1 VDVPDPVSRQWIDEM
16 VVGLS
21 DQAVLDVVTRLRA
34 RGGEQAQLAERLLR
48 LRGDVVPVVGEATG
62 GRLSETVLG
71 ETVIARAPV
80 DPEGAPEAGD
90 LGGGGRFAGYV
101 VEGVAGRGGMG
112 VVYRARQLRPS
123 RVVGLKVISPELAGD
138 GAFRERFTRES
149 EVAASIE
156 HSNVIPVYE
165 VGEDGGRLFIAMRFV
180 AGTDLAKVIAT
191 GGRVEP
197 RRAVGILAQLTSALD
212 AAHARG
218 LVHRDVKPANV
229 LIARE
234 GDGDHV
240 YLTDFGL
247 ARFAVDGGL
256 TRTGTFVGTIDFAA
270 PEQFQGRRVDARTDV
285 YAAGCV
291 LFTMLTGRVPF
302 PREDDAAVMWAHV
315 SSPPP
320 SVGEVMPGLP
330 NEFDAVVARAM
341 AKDPD
346 QRYPSAGDLGRD
358 ALAAAERQRA
368 SLSERSVATG
378 KAAPAG
384 APAAPAGAP
393 TAPAGAPTAPAGAP
407 TAPSTAPAAPAIAP
421 AAPGTAP
428 AAPGTAQAAP
438 AGAQVGPPST
448 QADPTRTQAGP
459 RGGQAGPSGG
469 QAGPPGGGRS
479 ADPPGKPRPRA
490 LIPALAAASLAVVV
504 VLALVV
510 TGAFSSSH
518 SPKIITT
525 TSAAT
530 TSSTKVTTPKPV
542 PPPAPTTK
550 TFTDLK
556 HGISFT
562 YPVAWERLRLSGV
575 LADFGINPGRS
586 ETRCALVFEPGAGPA
601 SGSQEAQL
609 AYVRTRS
616 AVAASEAKHY
626 QVLAIEAQQ
635 GANISGVGLLRTDN
649 GQGGHIGFFFRGR
662 NIYVFDCITPAA
674 QLTQVDQQD
683 FQPLLAS
690 VRIG

>member
-1 VDVPDPVSRQWIDEM
+1 
-16 VVGLS
+16 
-21 DQAVLDVVTRLRA
+21 VLDATVVEGTAVDL
-34 RGGEQAQLAERLLR
+34 E
-48 LRGDVVPVVGEATG
+48 
-62 GRLSETVLG
+62 
-71 ETVIARAPV
+71 RAPQ
-80 DPEGAPEAGD
+80 AGD
-90 LGGGGRFAGYV
+90 LGDGGRFAGYV
-101 VEGVAGRGGMG
+101 IEGVAGRGGMG

-138 GAFRERFTRES
+138 GAFRDRFRRES
-149 EVAASIE
+149 ELAASIE

-180 AGTDLAKVIAT
+180 AGTDLAKLIAV
-191 GGRVEP
+191 GGPLEP
-197 RRAVGILAQLTSALD
+197 RRAMGILAQLTSALD

-247 ARFAVDGGL
+247 ARFAVAAGL

-291 LFTMLTGRVPF
+291 LFNMLTGRVPF

-315 SSPPP
+315 SSAPP
-320 SVGEVMPGLP
+320 SVGEVVAGLP
-330 NEFDAVVARAM
+330 SEFDSVIARAM

-358 ALAAAERQRA
+358 ALAAAERERA

-384 APAAPAGAP
+384 APAAAAGAP
-393 TAPAGAPTAPAGAP
+393 AALAGAPA
-407 TAPSTAPAAPAIAP
+407 
-421 AAPGTAP
+421 
-428 AAPGTAQAAP
+428 
-438 AGAQVGPPST
+438 GPPST
-448 QADPTRTQAGP
+448 QADPTRTQARPPGGPAGP
-459 RGGQAGPSGG
+459 RGGQAGPPGG

-479 ADPPGKPRPRA
+479 AGPPGKARPRA
-490 LIPALAAASLAVVV
+490 LIPALGAAVLAAVV

-525 TSAAT
+525 TSTNAT
-530 TSSTKVTTPKPV
+530 TSSTNVTTPKPA
-542 PPPAPTTK
+542 PAPAPTTM

-556 HGISFT
+556 HGVSFV
-562 YPVAWERLRLSGV
+562 YPAAWERLRLSGV

-601 SGSQEAQL
+601 SRSQQAQL
-609 AYVRTRS
+609 AYVRARS
-616 AVAASEAKHY
+616 AVAASQAKHY
-626 QVLAIEAQQ
+626 EVLAIEAQQ
-635 GANISGVGLLRTDN
+635 AANISGVGLLRIDN

-674 QLTQVDQQD
+674 QLTQVDQQN

>member
-1 VDVPDPVSRQWIDEM
+1 VDVPDPVSQKS
-16 VVGLS
+16 S
-21 DQAVLDVVTRLRA
+21 DDAARETMLD
-34 RGGEQAQLAERLLR
+34 
-48 LRGDVVPVVGEATG
+48 
-62 GRLSETVLG
+62 ETVVEG
-71 ETVIARAPV
+71 TPV
-80 DPEGAPEAGD
+80 DPERAPEARD
-90 LGGGGRFAGYV
+90 LRVGGRFAGYLI
-101 VEGVAGRGGMG
+101 EGVAGRGGMG

-138 GAFRERFTRES
+138 GAFRDRFTRES

-156 HSNVIPVYE
+156 HSHVIPVYE
-165 VGEDGGRLFIAMRFV
+165 VGEDAGRLFIAMRFV
-180 AGTDLAKVIAT
+180 AGTDLAKVIAA
-191 GGRVEP
+191 GGRLEP
-197 RRAVGILAQLTSALD
+197 TRAVGILAQLTSALD

-247 ARFAVDGGL
+247 ARFAVAGGL

-291 LFTMLTGRVPF
+291 LFNMLTGRVPF

-315 SSPPP
+315 SSAPP
-320 SVGEVMPGLP
+320 SVGEVVAGLP
-330 NEFDAVVARAM
+330 SEFDRVIARAM

-368 SLSERSVATG
+368 SVSERSVATG

-384 APAAPAGAP
+384 DIAAP
-393 TAPAGAPTAPAGAP
+393 
-407 TAPSTAPAAPAIAP
+407 
-421 AAPGTAP
+421 PGT
-428 AAPGTAQAAP
+428 QAAP
-438 AGAQVGPPST
+438 AGAQAGPPRAQAGPPRAQAGPLGGQARPPST
-448 QADPTRTQAGP
+448 QVGGPDGPAGSP
-459 RGGQAGPSGG
+459 GGQAGS
-469 QAGPPGGGRS
+469 PGGARS
-479 ADPPGKPRPRA
+479 PDRPGKPHPRA
-490 LIPALAAASLAVVV
+490 LIPALGAAALAAVVI
-504 VLALVV
+504 LALVV

-525 TSAAT
+525 TTAAT
-530 TSSTKVTTPKPV
+530 ASSRAVTTPKPA
-542 PPPAPTTK
+542 PTPAPTTK

-556 HGISFT
+556 HGVSFA
-562 YPVAWERLRLSGV
+562 YPAAWERLRLSGV
-575 LADFGINPGRS
+575 LADFGVDPGRS
-586 ETRCALVFEPGAGPA
+586 ETRCALVFEPGVGPA
-601 SGSQEAQL
+601 SRSQEAQL
-609 AYVRTRS
+609 AYVRARS

-635 GANISGVGLLRTDN
+635 GGNIPGVGLLRIDD